1 MAKIN
6 VPLIAMALTDST
18 RYGALELICS
28 NEMIS
33 SQALCKMLG
42 VSPPTLSH
50 HIRELRRASLIESV
64 SDGRLRRH
72 KAKRETLD
80 AYASAISRL
89 ARPPNHPRHQLGR

>member
-33 SQALCKMLG
+33 SQALCELLG

-64 SDGRLRRH
+64 RDGRLCRH

-80 AYASAISRL
+80 AYVSTLSKL
-89 ARPPNHPRHQLGR
+89 AKFPQRRPEPVGR

>member
-6 VPLIAMALTDST
+6 VSLIAMALTDST

-33 SQALCKMLG
+33 SQALCELLG

-64 SDGRLRRH
+64 RDGRLCRH
-72 KAKRETLD
+72 KAKRETIE
-80 AYASAISRL
+80 AYVSALSKLATFPQRL
-89 ARPPNHPRHQLGR
+89 PQPVGR

>member
-33 SQALCKMLG
+33 SQALCSMLG
-42 VSPPTLSH
+42 VSPSDIVASH
-50 HIRELRRASLIESV
+50 TRASARFPNRIPYESF
-64 SDGRLRRH
+64 GAL
-72 KAKRETLD
+72 
-80 AYASAISRL
+80 
-89 ARPPNHPRHQLGR
+89 P

>member
-6 VPLIAMALTDST
+6 VPLIAMALTDCT

-33 SQALCKMLG
+33 SQSLCEMLG

-64 SDGRLRRH
+64 RDGRLCRH

-80 AYASAISRL
+80 AYVSTLSKL
-89 ARPPNHPRHQLGR
+89 AEFPKRPPEPVGR